1 MDWLQRT
8 GLSELAYKNT
18 CRYCMGHAYS
28 KTFFVV
34 YLKFNFIGHPVI
46 FSGNPAGK
54 TSLEG
59 GGHSPSVNQSRRSG
73 LSFRRRDWETAPLY
87 QGCCLGFAFLGLQVF
102 GQPGHRSGLWFIDG
116 EQELGRL
123 PINGALLSGLIS
135 PLLALSG

>member
-87 QGCCLGFAFLGLQVF
+87 QGCVLV
-102 GQPGHRSGLWFIDG
+102 
-116 EQELGRL
+116 
-123 PINGALLSGLIS
+123 LLSWVYRS
-135 PLLALSG
+135 LASLVIEVASGSLTGSRS